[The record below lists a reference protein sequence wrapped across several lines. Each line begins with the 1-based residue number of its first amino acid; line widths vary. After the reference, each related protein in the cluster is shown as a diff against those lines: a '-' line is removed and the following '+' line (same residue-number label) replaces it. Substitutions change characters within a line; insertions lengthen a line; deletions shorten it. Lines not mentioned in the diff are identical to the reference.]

1 VRPLNRKERHTIE
14 ESSMLLKEEGRWLLF
29 FYLTAMAQRVAE
41 NASIDLFSATLCV
54 TAVKNKEGR
63 RPPTHISLHS
73 QQQTQHM
80 K

>member
-1 VRPLNRKERHTIE
+1 LQKQHAA
-14 ESSMLLKEEGRWLLF
+14 KEEGRRLLF

-41 NASIDLFSATLCV
+41 HASIDLFSAPLCV
-54 TAVKNKEGR
+54 SAVKNKEGR
-63 RPPTHISLHS
+63 RPPSLLSLHS

>member
-41 NASIDLFSATLCV
+41 NASIDLFSAPLGV
-54 TAVKNKEGR
+54 TAV
-63 RPPTHISLHS
+63 
-73 QQQTQHM
+73 
-80 K
+80 